1 MNVRTSI
8 TVLAAVFSTLGHTS
22 AQSVK
27 SPSALPSAPHVYHG
41 RSQIDDQ
48 RWTSI
53 GIPATQ
59 SYRNAFG
66 ILVRPELIVECVQGR
81 NYRLGVVL
89 KSGPLQTPNPDFAVL
104 RMKIDEQ
111 QTSTGEWWIRD
122 DSNSYAYR
130 GGDLRKLDLVNV
142 LRASRSVI
150 IQFQP
155 FMITGKI
162 EARFNVGALKEEFSK
177 HAECSSNSALT
188 DSGSQASEYIKELE
202 RQYKQAETE
211 GKR

>member
-1 MNVRTSI
+1 MSVRTSV
-8 TVLAAVFSTLGHTS
+8 TVLAGVFSTFGHTS

-27 SPSALPSAPHVYHG
+27 SPSELPSAPRIYHG

-89 KSGPLQTPNPDFAVL
+89 KAGPLQTPNPDFAVL

-122 DSNSYAYR
+122 DNNSYSYR
-130 GGDLRKLDLVNV
+130 SGDLRKLDLVNV
-142 LRASRSVI
+142 LRANKSVV

-155 FMITGKI
+155 FMFTGMI
-162 EARFNVGALKEEFSK
+162 EARFNVGALNNEFSK
-177 HAECSSNSALT
+177 HTECSSNSALT
-188 DSGSQASEYIKELE
+188 DSESQASEYIKELE
-202 RQYKQAETE
+202 KQYKQSEKG
-211 GKR
+211 GK